1 MSSLMNAA
9 LFYGPGDVRFERIG
23 IPEPGPGDVL
33 VKIKNALT
41 CGTDIKTYQRGHPAI
56 IKSVPSTFGHEYSG
70 EIVKTGRLVEHFKP
84 GMRVVGYNSAP
95 CQKCYYCKNNQ
106 HNLCDDLLVING
118 AYAEYMVIPER
129 AVKYSLLEIP
139 DNISFHEASLAEPL
153 GTALHAIRLTEIKQ
167 GDTVV
172 ILGAG
177 PLGLMLVRLA
187 HLQGARTI
195 LVGKG
200 DERLQKAALF
210 GANEAID
217 ITQFDT
223 VESQVQEALRLTENG
238 RGADVV
244 IEAVGKP
251 EVWEEALQIVRKGGK
266 VTFFGGCKS
275 GTRISVDTV
284 QLHYSEITLRG
295 VFHQTPED
303 FRRSLKLLS
312 SRLVD
317 GREFIKETVPL
328 SELLKAFKWV
338 KELKGIK
345 YAIDP
350 SVM

>member
-1 MSSLMNAA
+1 
-9 LFYGPGDVRFERIG
+9 
-23 IPEPGPGDVL
+23 
-33 VKIKNALT
+33 
-41 CGTDIKTYQRGHPAI
+41 
-56 IKSVPSTFGHEYSG
+56 
-70 EIVKTGRLVEHFKP
+70 
-84 GMRVVGYNSAP
+84 
-95 CQKCYYCKNNQ
+95 
-106 HNLCDDLLVING
+106 
-118 AYAEYMVIPER
+118 
-129 AVKYSLLEIP
+129 
-139 DNISFHEASLAEPL
+139 
-153 GTALHAIRLTEIKQ
+153 
-167 GDTVV
+167 
-172 ILGAG
+172 
-177 PLGLMLVRLA
+177 MLVRLA

-195 LVGKG
+195 LVMG
-200 DERLQKAALF
+200 DERLQKAILF

-217 ITQFDT
+217 VQFDT

>member
-172 ILGAG
+172 ILKLA
-177 PLGLMLVRLA
+177 LGLMLVRLA
-187 HLQGARTI
+187 HLQGARRSLLARVMNVFSCSLGPMRQLTLPI
-195 LVGKG
+195 RYRGEPG
-200 DERLQKAALF
+200 ASPAA
-210 GANEAID
+210 N
-217 ITQFDT
+217 
-223 VESQVQEALRLTENG
+223 RNG
-238 RGADVV
+238 RGQMLSSKLWVSLRF
-244 IEAVGKP
+244 GKRLCRLSAR
-251 EVWEEALQIVRKGGK
+251 EG
-266 VTFFGGCKS
+266 
-275 GTRISVDTV
+275 
-284 QLHYSEITLRG
+284 
-295 VFHQTPED
+295 
-303 FRRSLKLLS
+303 RSLSLAGVRVEQESLWIRFSCIILKLRFAVFS
-312 SRLVD
+312 TR
-317 GREFIKETVPL
+317 
-328 SELLKAFKWV
+328 LLKIS
-338 KELKGIK
+338 EGR
-345 YAIDP
+345 
-350 SVM
+350 

>member
-1 MSSLMNAA
+1 M
-9 LFYGPGDVRFERIG
+9 
-23 IPEPGPGDVL
+23 
-33 VKIKNALT
+33 
-41 CGTDIKTYQRGHPAI
+41 
-56 IKSVPSTFGHEYSG
+56 
-70 EIVKTGRLVEHFKP
+70 
-84 GMRVVGYNSAP
+84 
-95 CQKCYYCKNNQ
+95 
-106 HNLCDDLLVING
+106 ING
-118 AYAEYMVIPER
+118 AYAEYLVIPER

-238 RGADVV
+238 RGQMLSSKLWVSLRF
-244 IEAVGKP
+244 GKR
-251 EVWEEALQIVRKGGK
+251 ALQIVRKGG
-266 VTFFGGCKS
+266 
-275 GTRISVDTV
+275 
-284 QLHYSEITLRG
+284 
-295 VFHQTPED
+295 
-303 FRRSLKLLS
+303 RSLSLA
-312 SRLVD
+312 V
-317 GREFIKETVPL
+317 
-328 SELLKAFKWV
+328 
-338 KELKGIK
+338 
-345 YAIDP
+345 
-350 SVM
+350 